1 MVFIKVLALRKRFKW
16 RAIIAIVLL
25 QSLNVG
31 AHSGQT
37 VNRQNYQRSSL
48 NREKQNNG
56 KRNVLYN
63 YVTDRPRVPFGRFY
77 QTSRASPR
85 STLASIETRKQ
96 HLAQLLKY
104 RQYLT
109 KLYSKRR
116 SDIDSPV
123 LQGDISD
130 YKDKGEYQESPEAGN
145 QIKSYESVEDIN
157 KKYGPRMVG
166 LNYFTKDVIPTDHV
180 ILPQQDYH
188 TPIERSLGQAASYS
202 QYSQTSNEDESEV
215 ERLIELEKLRE
226 LEELRGR
233 CMILIAT

>member
-1 MVFIKVLALRKRFKW
+1 MVFIEVLALRKRFKW

-37 VNRQNYQRSSL
+37 VNRQNHHQRSSVS
-48 NREKQNNG
+48 RGKQNNG

-63 YVTDRPRVPFGRFY
+63 YVTDRPRIPFGRFY

-85 STLASIETRKQ
+85 SALASIEAQKQ
-96 HLAQLLKY
+96 RLAQLLKY

-109 KLYSKRR
+109 KLYSRRR

-130 YKDKGEYQESPEAGN
+130 YKGNEYQGSPEAGN
-145 QIKSYESVEDIN
+145 QIKGYESVEDIN
-157 KKYGPRMVG
+157 KKIRP
-166 LNYFTKDVIPTDHV
+166 KDGWLKLLHERHSTNRSCDYTPTR
-180 ILPQQDYH
+180 LPQPDR
-188 TPIERSLGQAASYS
+188 TKSWSSSGLFTVFA
-202 QYSQTSNEDESEV
+202 NEQ
-215 ERLIELEKLRE
+215 
-226 LEELRGR
+226 
-233 CMILIAT
+233 